1 MRAGDWRPC
10 QFLDPKLTAAAEHL
24 EETDGLVPLATRY
37 QLGPAGRRIH
47 DAFEPIPE
55 TGDNDP
61 SLRVYWSRSSRLH
74 IHLTAEPERRVQPKA
89 TKVDLAGRYLNQAG
103 HLLLAGQFDTLSGRL
118 LALYSKQPS
127 VGVMWVP
134 IQQEFADH
142 TEARAL
148 CAWFNST
155 AGALGLLYR
164 RAAKLTNPA
173 FKLAL
178 LRSLPVPDFRRLDPA
193 PLVEAFNAMQE
204 AKVLPWKEAAQDP
217 VRICLDRAVAR
228 TLGMKEVEL
237 EDWRRCLAV
246 EPTIQ
251 GRTKV
256 KS

>member
-10 QFLDPKLTAAAEHL
+10 QFLDPKLTTAAEHL
-24 EETDGLVPLATRY
+24 EETDGLVPLAVRY
-37 QLGPAGRRIH
+37 QLGPEGRRIH
-47 DAFEPIPE
+47 DAFEPIPD
-55 TGDNDP
+55 TGVND
-61 SLRVYWSRSSRLH
+61 SGLRVFWSRSSKLHTRLG
-74 IHLTAEPERRVQPKA
+74 TDPERLAKPKA
-89 TKVDLAGRYLNQAG
+89 DKKGLAQRYLSQKG
-103 HLLLAGQFDTLSGRL
+103 HLLLAARFDTHSGRL
-118 LALYSKQPS
+118 LALYSKQPA
-127 VGVMWVP
+127 VGAMWVP
-134 IQQEFADH
+134 IQQEFADD
-142 TEARAL
+142 TESRAL

-178 LRSLPVPDFRRLDPA
+178 LRSLPVPDFRRLDLA

-204 AKVLPWKEAAQDP
+204 AEVLPWKEAAQDP
-217 VRICLDRAVAR
+217 VRMCLDRAVAR
-228 TLGMKEVEL
+228 TLGMKEAEL
-237 EDWRRCLAV
+237 EDWRRRLAA